1 MNVKI
6 TSSIVLYN
14 HSFNEIQLLIESIIK
29 SCVQKL
35 YIIDNSEHN
44 SIELFLNSD
53 VIIYIHNPSNPGFG
67 SSHNIAVKKAIE
79 FGSFAHFIVNPDIYF
94 KQDILSP
101 MVDYMVNNDNVGM
114 IMPQVLNYDD
124 TIQYLPKLLP
134 TPFGILIRKLNLPF
148 RYFTKYINKYELR
161 SASNNIVYNI
171 PIISGCFSLIRINA
185 IKEVGFYDDKFF
197 MYFEDWDLSR
207 RINQKY
213 KTLYYPLVSVYHGYD
228 SGANKSF
235 KLFKIF
241 VKSAVYYF
249 NKWGW
254 FFDDNREQINKK
266 TLSQIK

>member
-1 MNVKI
+1 
-6 TSSIVLYN
+6 
-14 HSFNEIQLLIESIIK
+14 
-29 SCVQKL
+29 
-35 YIIDNSEHN
+35 
-44 SIELFLNSD
+44 
-53 VIIYIHNPSNPGFG
+53 
-67 SSHNIAVKKAIE
+67 
-79 FGSFAHFIVNPDIYF
+79 
-94 KQDILSP
+94 
-101 MVDYMVNNDNVGM
+101 MVDYMVNNVNVGM

-124 TIQYLPKLLP
+124 TVQYLPKLLP

-148 RYFTKYINKYELR
+148 RYFFKYINKYELR
-161 SASNNIVYNI
+161 STSNNIVYNI

-235 KLFKIF
+235 KLFKIY

-266 TLSQIK
+266 TLSQIN